1 MQNTVPRALVG
12 FSIGFDSNSPQVLV
26 VAKMDGPSMP
36 PPKKKDCHP
45 ILENPLTRLFEIA
58 GLFFLRVINRYFDA
72 VIRVIYQWTFTLHSS
87 KKSLFSYDFEPFLRS
102 LLVPKSHS
110 V

>member
-36 PPKKKDCHP
+36 PPKK
-45 ILENPLTRLFEIA
+45 EIA
-58 GLFFLRVINRYFDA
+58 IQYWK
-72 VIRVIYQWTFTLHSS
+72 IR
-87 KKSLFSYDFEPFLRS
+87 
-102 LLVPKSHS
+102 
-110 V
+110 

>member
-26 VAKMDGPSMP
+26 VAKMDGPCLH
-36 PPKKKDCHP
+36 PKRDCHP
-45 ILENPLTRLFEIA
+45 ILENPLTRLFKIA

-87 KKSLFSYDFEPFLRS
+87 KKSLLTGDFEPFLRS
-102 LLVPKSHS
+102 LLVPNSHS